1 MSGSK
6 IAKSTAV
13 VLGTA
18 ALAATAVV
26 GFSAEA
32 NASNVNWDAV
42 AKCESGNN
50 WHINT
55 GNGYY
60 GGLQFDRGTWLSNGG
75 GQYASRADLASREQ
89 QIAIANILYSRR
101 GLSPWPVCGK
111 LGLTGG
117 GSTAPKPTPK
127 PTKKAPTNK
136 TTPKPFQPA
145 VTPVKPVQ
153 KPTAPVVPVAA
164 SGNSYKVVS
173 GDCLSV
179 IGEKYGVSWES
190 IYNLNKDKIND
201 PDLIFPDQVFA
212 IPAK

>member
-6 IAKSTAV
+6 IAKSTATV
-13 VLGTA
+13 IATA

-26 GFSAEA
+26 GFASTAS
-32 NASNVNWDAV
+32 ASNVNWDAI

-60 GGLQFDRGTWLSNGG
+60 GGLQFDRGTWTGNGG
-75 GQYASRADLASREQ
+75 GQYASRADLATREQ
-89 QIAIANILYSRR
+89 QIAIAEVLYSHR

-111 LGLTGG
+111 LGYTSGG
-117 GSTAPKPTPK
+117 GSAPAPAPKPTK
-127 PTKKAPTNK
+127 TAPAAK
-136 TTPKPFQPA
+136 TTPKSSQPA
-145 VTPVKPVQ
+145 VTPVKPAQ

-201 PDLIFPDQVFA
+201 PDLIFPDQVFQL
-212 IPAK
+212 PVK